1 MADLI
6 DITREG
12 RVALVRLNR
21 PAQLNALNLAL
32 AEELV
37 AATEALDRDR
47 TIGAMVLT
55 GSPKAFAAG
64 ADIAEMAGKSAEE
77 MVEAD
82 FFAIWDRFAACR
94 IPKIAAV
101 NGYALGGGCEV
112 VMMCDFA
119 IAGEGARFGQ
129 PEVKLGVIAGMGG
142 TQRMTRLIGRSL
154 AMDLHLT
161 GRTMRA
167 DEALRAG
174 LVARVVPDEEVVPTA
189 MSAAAEIASYSRAA
203 VRLAREAV
211 AKAEELPLA
220 EGIRYE
226 RAVFHRLFGTPDQRE
241 GMAAFVEKRPARF
254 HAPTNE
260 AAPSDPEAG
269 S

>member
-1 MADLI
+1 MPNLI
-6 DITREG
+6 EITREG

-37 AATEALDRDR
+37 AATEALAADRSV
-47 TIGAMVLT
+47 GAMVLT
-55 GSPKAFAAG
+55 GSDKAFAAG
-64 ADIAEMAGKSAEE
+64 ADIAEMADKSAEE
-77 MVEAD
+77 MVERD
-82 FFAIWDRFAACR
+82 FFAIWDRFAAAR
-94 IPKIAAV
+94 IPKVAAV

-129 PEVKLGVIAGMGG
+129 PEVRLGVIAGMGG

-174 LVARVVPDEEVVPTA
+174 LVARVVPDAEVVSTA
-189 MSAAAEIASYSRAA
+189 MAAAAEIAAHSRAA

-211 AKAEELPLA
+211 AKAEELPLG
-220 EGIRYE
+220 EGVRYE
-226 RAVFHRLFGTPDQRE
+226 RALFHRLFGTKDQRE
-241 GMAAFVEKRPARF
+241 GMAAFLEKRPARF
-254 HAPTNE
+254 HEPDE
-260 AAPSDPEAG
+260 AAERGA
-269 S
+269 